1 MGCPACYSV
10 QILHEECLILY
21 VDVND
26 TQATFFFRSADDL
39 PSSKRWILTGS
50 AGRIAKGRASRGGD
64 GRPQPTEDDQPQE
77 EEKNQSGND
86 EEDCQGGVYAC
97 TPAPQDKER
106 RSDKSTCD
114 VCGIG
119 RIHEQDEFCPYNYM
133 HGVFGL
139 RTCRER
145 CQPGMHPQLLA
156 FAHGSHHHLRR
167 VVRVTNVPMSVIR
180 GKSELRGLF
189 RQFGPLARRNLT
201 TLSLDDSV
209 GFGWVAFESSEDAEE
224 AIDKLNGHLVG
235 DRKLRVT
242 GSILTPEC
250 FYFH

>member
-1 MGCPACYSV
+1 
-10 QILHEECLILY
+10 
-21 VDVND
+21 
-26 TQATFFFRSADDL
+26 
-39 PSSKRWILTGS
+39 
-50 AGRIAKGRASRGGD
+50 
-64 GRPQPTEDDQPQE
+64 
-77 EEKNQSGND
+77 
-86 EEDCQGGVYAC
+86 
-97 TPAPQDKER
+97 
-106 RSDKSTCD
+106 
-114 VCGIG
+114 
-119 RIHEQDEFCPYNYM
+119 
-133 HGVFGL
+133 
-139 RTCRER
+139 
-145 CQPGMHPQLLA
+145 MHPQLLA
-156 FAHGSHHHLRR
+156 FAHGSQHHLRR
-167 VVRVTNVPMSVIR
+167 VARVTNVPMSVIR